1 MSTATNRPINRRVVL
16 AKHPEGMVALDDFC
30 FEEEPARAPMK
41 DEVQVKVD
49 TISIDA
55 FIRTYLN
62 KQAGFHMAV
71 PIGGTIIALGD
82 FVDIFRHGTIDF

>member
-16 AKHPEGMVALDDFC
+16 AKHPVGMVALDDFR
-30 FEEEPARAPMK
+30 FEEESARAPMK
-41 DEVQVKVD
+41 EEVLVNVD

-55 FIRTYLN
+55 FIRPALN
-62 KQAGFHMAV
+62 KQEGFHMAV

-82 FVDIFRHGTIDF
+82 FVEIGRHGTIDF